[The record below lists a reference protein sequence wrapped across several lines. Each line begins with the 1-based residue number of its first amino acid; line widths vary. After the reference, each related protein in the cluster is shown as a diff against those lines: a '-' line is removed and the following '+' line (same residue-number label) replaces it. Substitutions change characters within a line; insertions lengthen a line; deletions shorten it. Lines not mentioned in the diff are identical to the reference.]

1 VQFYVTTAKT
11 FILTEF
17 GFRRRIVKHLE
28 AGSPTGTP
36 FESGI
41 HTMRKSVWLLA
52 LLFTVGAATLANAD
66 NTGVNFNYN
75 GGTLSATETITKG
88 QVTSVSIDGFTLNVI
103 EGQSNSLLEGCA
115 KGGCS
120 WSLFEAGGDI
130 ILEVVSGNTY
140 ELAGCSHCTRDGY
153 GTIKSGATFG
163 PTAAMPEPPVYLLA
177 LLGIVFTRNR
187 ISQGLRQALRWNR

>member
-1 VQFYVTTAKT
+1 VQFSVTTAKT
-11 FILTEF
+11 FILTDF
-17 GFRRRIVKHLE
+17 GFHRRIVKHLE

-41 HTMRKSVWLLA
+41 HIMRKSVWLLA

-66 NTGVNFNYN
+66 STGVNFNYN

-120 WSLFEAGGDI
+120 WSLFDDYGSI
-130 ILEVVSGNTY
+130 VLEVFNGNTW
-140 ELAGCSHCTRDGY
+140 ELAGCSHCAGYGY